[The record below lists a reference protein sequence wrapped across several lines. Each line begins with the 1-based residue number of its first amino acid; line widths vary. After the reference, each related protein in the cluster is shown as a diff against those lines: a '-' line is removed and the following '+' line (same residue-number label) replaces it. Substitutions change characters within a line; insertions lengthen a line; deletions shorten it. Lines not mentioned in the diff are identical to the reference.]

1 MRRRDAACTVSAA
14 FSDEREAGY
23 AVRLMTAS
31 PEIKARYSLRPVLS
45 ERGDVAMVVLE
56 VSLADASQIARVET
70 CMEGAHGTVIPSQV
84 LSRAARAG

>member
-1 MRRRDAACTVSAA
+1 
-14 FSDEREAGY
+14 
-23 AVRLMTAS
+23 
-31 PEIKARYSLRPVLS
+31 
-45 ERGDVAMVVLE
+45 VLE